1 MTEDKRPPLFVGKD
15 IERVVPALLAALAE
29 HDAVFDHGGK
39 IVTVAGAGK
48 DATISPLDGQYMAE
62 LVAQRRRFVRA
73 SRDGGEEPASPPF
86 RVLDGLQ
93 QRPSREP
100 IRRLRGI
107 ARVPY
112 IGEGGHVVTAPG
124 FDERTGFLGA
134 WEKALPPL
142 RKNLTKADAR
152 RAYEDLSALWEN
164 FPFETETDGAAML
177 APLITAIVRPWLVA
191 ENVAAP
197 WFLITANRPGVGKSL
212 AATLAGDVLGD
223 DALAL
228 TAADC
233 PRGELAKRIDGYLL
247 GARPLVVLD
256 DVKQAFG
263 SGAIDALATAGGS
276 FDVRRLGSTGQ
287 IRCVNGTTW
296 IVTGNNM
303 ALASDSGRRFV
314 PIHLRSATPNP
325 ADLPDAPAE
334 ARKHRE
340 RYLTAVLT
348 IVAAWQQNGSPAP
361 PKGDKFVTYERWR
374 AIVAGALY
382 FASGFD
388 VCGRRGELESRDE
401 KQQAMG
407 PLLSDWEDAV

>member
-1 MTEDKRPPLFVGKD
+1 
-15 IERVVPALLAALAE
+15 
-29 HDAVFDHGGK
+29 
-39 IVTVAGAGK
+39 
-48 DATISPLDGQYMAE
+48 
-62 LVAQRRRFVRA
+62 
-73 SRDGGEEPASPPF
+73 
-86 RVLDGLQ
+86 
-93 QRPSREP
+93 
-100 IRRLRGI
+100 
-107 ARVPY
+107 
-112 IGEGGHVVTAPG
+112 VVTAPG

-134 WEKALPPL
+134 WETALPALP
-142 RKNLTKADAR
+142 KNLTEADAR
-152 RAYEDLSALWEN
+152 QAYDYLSALWKH
-164 FPFETETDGAAML
+164 FPFETETDRAAML
-177 APLITAIVRPWLVA
+177 APLVTAIVRPWLVA

-212 AATLAGDVLGD
+212 AATLAGEVLGA

-247 GARPLVVLD
+247 EARPLVVLD
-256 DVKQAFG
+256 DVKHAFG
-263 SGAIDALATAGGS
+263 SGTIDALATAGGS

-303 ALASDSGRRFV
+303 ALESDSGRRFV

-325 ADLPDAPAE
+325 ADLPDATAG

-340 RYLTAVLT
+340 RFLTAALT
-348 IVAAWQQNGSPAP
+348 IVAAWLQNGSPPP
-361 PKGDKFVTYERWR
+361 PKGDKFPTYERWR
-374 AIVAGALY
+374 EIVAGALY
-382 FASGFD
+382 FASGVD

-407 PLLSDWEDAV
+407 TILAVWKDVFRTEGDGTVTGFLHWLRGEGGSQHDDVIAAHEALATLIPNFDPLRPSSAVLGTLLRTYADREIPCRGGRRLVVERAKYDHHREANRWAVREA